1 VPQVARCVLGETRA
15 GEPEPREDGDMFTL
29 LAQTVPIDL
38 DEVVDTSN
46 VTEWDLVAGVAS
58 VFVAAILGRTLAVLV
73 RRGAGR
79 TSLPPNIV
87 DLAATVVMWTVATTG
102 VVVGLTFVGLNA
114 TPLWFLLLLFVAMFV
129 VGGRALFEGFGAGVM
144 LQARAPF
151 TPGDLVDLGDQR
163 GVVLEVNSR
172 TVILDTIDGRRI
184 HIPNQR
190 VLNDDIVNLSI
201 RRGRLSEIA
210 LDVTYDTD
218 LDRACQV
225 AIEAAET
232 ADGQLPDH
240 PPTTTVSSFDASAV
254 RITLRIWHPPD
265 LQSEWGAVDAASRA
279 VHVAYA
285 DHDIEFAFPQQTL
298 WWGADQ

>member
-1 VPQVARCVLGETRA
+1 
-15 GEPEPREDGDMFTL
+15 MFSL

-38 DEVVDTSN
+38 DDVVDTSN
-46 VTEWDLVAGVAS
+46 VTEWDIVAGVAS
-58 VFVAAILGRTLAVLV
+58 VLVGAVVGRMLALLV
-73 RRGAGR
+73 RRAAGR

-87 DLAATVVMWTVATTG
+87 DLAATVAMWTVVTTG
-102 VVVGLTFVGLNA
+102 FVVGLTFVGLNA
-114 TPLWFLLLLFVAMFV
+114 TPLWFLLLLFVMMFV

-190 VLNDDIVNLSI
+190 VLNNDIVNLSI
-201 RRGRLSEIA
+201 RGARMSEIA
-210 LDVTYDTD
+210 LDVTYATD
-218 LDRACQV
+218 LDRARRV
-225 AIEAAET
+225 AVSAAET

-240 PPTTTVSSFDASAV
+240 PPTTAVSSFDSSAI
-254 RITLRIWHPPD
+254 RITLRIWHAPD
-265 LQSEWGAVDAASRA
+265 LQSEWAATDAASRA
-279 VHVAYA
+279 VHVAYN